1 MSEPVTI
8 EVMGEQFTIKCSPEQ
23 KANLIKAAALVHET
37 MKKIDEQG
45 TGLNRI
51 AVMAALNI
59 ANDAITGSADMATKI
74 RTEYDVELD
83 LLEVQ
88 KKLETI
94 HNQVENSLTSNQDL
108 KLQ

>member
-1 MSEPVTI
+1 
-8 EVMGEQFTIKCSPEQ
+8 
-23 KANLIKAAALVHET
+23 
-37 MKKIDEQG
+37 
-45 TGLNRI
+45 
-51 AVMAALNI
+51 MAALNI

>member
-1 MSEPVTI
+1 
-8 EVMGEQFTIKCSPEQ
+8 
-23 KANLIKAAALVHET
+23 
-37 MKKIDEQG
+37 
-45 TGLNRI
+45 
-51 AVMAALNI
+51 MAALNI
-59 ANDAITGSADMATKI
+59 ANDAITGNADMATKI

>member
-1 MSEPVTI
+1 
-8 EVMGEQFTIKCSPEQ
+8 
-23 KANLIKAAALVHET
+23 
-37 MKKIDEQG
+37 
-45 TGLNRI
+45 
-51 AVMAALNI
+51 
-59 ANDAITGSADMATKI
+59 MATKI

-83 LLEVQ
+83 LQEVQ